1 MSREVKARRPYVS
14 NVTSWNLRTGLR
26 DVRQNGDAVV
36 RRLEQLART
45 VHQLMDNTVSGR
57 LTRVN
62 YQTSHIKPDYLKI
75 FIRPVFYELTT
86 WKWNVIT

>member
-45 VHQLMDNTVSGR
+45 VQLADNTCLGAIDTCELSDQPHQAR
-57 LTRVN
+57 L
-62 YQTSHIKPDYLKI
+62 S
-75 FIRPVFYELTT
+75 
-86 WKWNVIT
+86 